1 MWSMRLF
8 LFGCELV
15 LDDFICQVVQGII
28 NDSKHPLHLGLFRG
42 EVFTVIVVTLLV
54 FGLLGLELIA
64 IVEVVIT
71 IVVLTVARF
80 ETILI
85 VIHGHMVSKGEFVT
99 LEIAISEMVIVCLLV
114 RLGYPVVEWRIIV
127 LK

>member
-1 MWSMRLF
+1 MRLF

-15 LDDFICQVVQGII
+15 LYDFICQII
-28 NDSKHPLHLGLFRG
+28 QRITNDSKHPLHFRLLRN

-54 FGLLGLELIA
+54 FGLLGLKLIA

-71 IVVLTVARF
+71 IVVLTVARL

-114 RLGYPVVEWRIIV
+114 GLRYPVVERRVIV